1 MLLMED
7 YNVLWRIMMLLMED
21 YNVVDGCAKCCAC
34 CSGRSSLC
42 EYVVCIVG
50 SLGIVCED
58 LEQLKVFVVSVKC
71 LTMYKWFLFDELVC
85 HVTQCP

>member
-7 YNVLWRIMMLLMED
+7 YNVLWRIIMLLMED

-42 EYVVCIVG
+42 EYVVCTVG
-50 SLGIVCED
+50 SLGIVC
-58 LEQLKVFVVSVKC
+58 
-71 LTMYKWFLFDELVC
+71 
-85 HVTQCP
+85 